1 MASRPQARDYLT
13 ELLSVRWFAPPVALW
28 RAMELR
34 VAADERYSRPL
45 LDLGC
50 GDGLIASVL
59 FGPAGVDAGLD
70 PWEPQVRRAARSG
83 VYRWVQRA
91 SGDRLPYPNDSFAT
105 VFSNSVLEHIPAVVP
120 VLREVGRVLQ
130 PPGLGGDPP
139 GGRFVFTV
147 PSDAFPRLL
156 HFYQARLR
164 AGDSAG
170 AEDYQAEVDAR
181 LAHHH
186 YHTPQE
192 WGDLLKAAGMALEKA
207 RYYIPEEVEQLWDR
221 MNRRFGIGRRSLWG
235 LLASPR
241 LHPLGYQ
248 RLLQAWVVRRLGRA
262 WRSSYE
268 QEVAAGQVG
277 GGLLVVARKTG
288 APGQAR

>member
-1 MASRPQARDYLT
+1 MASRTPACDYLT
-13 ELLSVRWFAPPVALW
+13 ELLSICWFAPPVALW
-28 RAMELR
+28 RAVELR
-34 VAADERYSRPL
+34 VAADERYPRPL

-59 FGPAGVDAGLD
+59 FGPAGVDVGLD

-91 SGDRLPYPNDSFAT
+91 SGDCLPYPSNTFAT
-105 VFSNSVLEHIPAVVP
+105 VFSNSVLEHIPDVAP

-130 PPGLGGDPP
+130 RPGPGGEPP

-164 AGDSAG
+164 AGDRSG
-170 AEDYQAEVDAR
+170 AEDYRAKVDTR

-192 WGDLLKAAGMALEKA
+192 WSDLLEAAGMALEKA
-207 RYYIPEEVEQLWDR
+207 RYYIPEAVEQLWER
-221 MNRRFGIGRRSLWG
+221 MNLRFGIGRRSLWG

-241 LHPLGYQ
+241 LHALGYQ
-248 RLLQAWVVRRLGRA
+248 RLLQIWAVRRLGRA
-262 WRSSYE
+262 WRLAYE
-268 QEVAAGQVG
+268 QDVPPGQVG

-288 APGQAR
+288 APGQA